1 MSIQTMFSNDFGE
14 TLLRFFVCLFVN
26 WLIVHFLYFK
36 KGKRR
41 DFYFTFMIIS
51 VAIFFLVYLMMGMDR
66 GKATMG
72 VGLGLFGIF
81 SIMRYRT
88 DSMPV
93 REMTYLFVVI
103 CLSVVH
109 AMADSLGVDYQ
120 GVMIGTPLPE
130 LVVIDVIVLAVI
142 FLFER
147 MVKVNA
153 SKLIQYDRIELI
165 KPERRQELIDDLTQ
179 RTGLKVLNVEI
190 GAIDFL
196 RDMAM
201 LRVYYESGAH
211 KRDKEIDNM
220 MKIKNSDYAKI

>member
-1 MSIQTMFSNDFGE
+1 M
-14 TLLRFFVCLFVN
+14 
-26 WLIVHFLYFK
+26 
-36 KGKRR
+36 
-41 DFYFTFMIIS
+41 
-51 VAIFFLVYLMMGMDR
+51 
-66 GKATMG
+66 
-72 VGLGLFGIF
+72 
-81 SIMRYRT
+81 
-88 DSMPV
+88 
-93 REMTYLFVVI
+93 
-103 CLSVVH
+103 
-109 AMADSLGVDYQ
+109 
-120 GVMIGTPLPE
+120 
-130 LVVIDVIVLAVI
+130 IVLAVI

-147 MVKVNA
+147 MVKVDA